1 MAQQTGGNSRSRLH
15 RIGSQ
20 FANRYGRSAET
31 EESSLEVDVVDSV
44 RDVGKSQ
51 WNGIVERSSRGSV
64 FHRYEWL
71 EAIETGLG
79 YTPRHLVV
87 TKDGNTIGGMPNF
100 VVGIEKTPFDR
111 LSSLY
116 PGFGGP
122 LLPTDT
128 EDTLERVIE
137 AIPRLCRG
145 RTIVHQIR
153 GLDMS
158 YLRYN
163 DALQSHG
170 YRPYRRECRFLLD
183 LTRSYDELLE
193 GMSRTRRRGIEHG
206 QDIDYEVVEEE
217 ITREN
222 LRRFHRTY
230 EGVMD
235 RVDGAVYP
243 FSFFDEL
250 QAMDDRLLLLT
261 IRIDGEYAGGMLELL
276 DDEHETVHG
285 FFAAVPREYFD
296 DHASELLYDHVF
308 QWGIEHGYE
317 TYDFGSTN
325 TNFEDGVYRFKEGF
339 GGSPVPVLV
348 WERGCSPLWPLV
360 KAGRSL
366 YWPYYTEAS

>member
-1 MAQQTGGNSRSRLH
+1 MAQKTGGNTRSRVH
-15 RIGSQ
+15 RIGSL
-20 FANRYGRSAET
+20 FANRYGQSARNG
-31 EESSLEVDVVDSV
+31 ESSLEVTVVDSI
-44 RDVGKSQ
+44 RDVGKAE

-71 EAIETGLG
+71 NAIETGLG
-79 YTPRHLVV
+79 YTPRHLEV

-100 VVGIEKTPFDR
+100 VVEIEKTPFNR

-128 EDTLERVIE
+128 TESLERVSK
-137 AIPRLCRG
+137 AIPKLCRG

-163 DALQSHG
+163 DTLQSNG
-170 YRPYRRECRFLLD
+170 YQPYRRECRFLLD
-183 LTRSYDELLE
+183 LTKGRDEILAD
-193 GMSRTRRRGIEHG
+193 MSRTRRRGIEHG
-206 QDIDYEVVEEE
+206 QDVDYEIVEEE

-222 LRRFHRTY
+222 LQRFYSTY
-230 EGVMD
+230 ERVMD
-235 RVDGAVYP
+235 RVGGEVYP
-243 FSFFDEL
+243 FSFFEAL
-250 QAMDDRLLLLT
+250 QTMDDRLLLLT

-276 DDEHETVHG
+276 DEERDSIHG

-308 QWGIEHGYE
+308 QWGIDHGYE

-325 TNFEDGVYRFKEGF
+325 TDFEDGVFRFKEGF
-339 GGSPVPVLV
+339 GGRAVPILI

-360 KAGRSL
+360 KAGRAL
-366 YWPYYTEAS
+366 YWPYYT